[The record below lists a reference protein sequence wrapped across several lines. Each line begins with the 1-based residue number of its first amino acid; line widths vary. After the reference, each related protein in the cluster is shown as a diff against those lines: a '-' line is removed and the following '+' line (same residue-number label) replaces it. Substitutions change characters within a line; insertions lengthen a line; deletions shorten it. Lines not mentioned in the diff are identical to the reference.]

1 MKRIILFA
9 VAVACI
15 AGCSVMKPTPRIES
29 AYLMDFRP
37 YSSADFFLSP
47 DPYNGDFEPIGEIRI
62 EISPALMKPVSGSQY
77 EDSVYSQGKS
87 VIPEVVPM
95 KDLLEAIVSKA
106 LDLGANGIAN
116 LEIMTE
122 QQNIVTSRGLFTVT
136 TMPVTKYI
144 VTGFCIIRK

>member
-1 MKRIILFA
+1 MKRIILLA
-9 VAVACI
+9 IVVVCI
-15 AGCSVMKPTPRIES
+15 AGCSVLRPTPRSES

-47 DPYNGDFEPIGEIRI
+47 DPYNGTFEPIGEIRV
-62 EISPALMKPVSGSQY
+62 EITPALVKPGTGSKY

-87 VIPEVVPM
+87 IVPEVVPM
-95 KDLLEAIVSKA
+95 EDMLEAIVSKA

-116 LEIMTE
+116 LEITTE
-122 QQNIVTSRGLFTVT
+122 QQNIVTSRGLFTVA

>member
-1 MKRIILFA
+1 
-9 VAVACI
+9 
-15 AGCSVMKPTPRIES
+15 
-29 AYLMDFRP
+29 MDFRP